1 MCQTLKNI
9 LNKSAHELLCEYKIK
24 FKPPIDIGK
33 LLKRIGIS
41 TVEVDFT
48 KIEKVEGY
56 SVQGVSFTDADS
68 LYILYKRGASYNRQ
82 LLSIAYEL
90 GYCVFSDNFCIN
102 HIRKYGEEDKQIMQ
116 FVGELLVPETAL
128 MPIYKRFT
136 IPSLSRLS
144 KIFGVST
151 ALMATRLNALELNYY
166 KDTQLSDM

>member
-1 MCQTLKNI
+1 MNCCANI
-9 LNKSAHELLCEYKIK
+9 RLSLS
-24 FKPPIDIGK
+24 PPIDIGK

-48 KIEKVEGY
+48 KLEGY

-68 LYILYKRGASYNRQ
+68 LYILYKKGASYNRQ

-90 GYCVFSDNFCIN
+90 GYCVYSDSLCLN
-102 HIRKYGEEDKQIMQ
+102 HIRKYGEVDEQIMQ
-116 FVGELLVPETAL
+116 FVGELLIPEAAL
-128 MPIYKRFT
+128 MPIYKKFT

-151 ALMATRLNALELNYY
+151 ALMATRLNVLELNYY